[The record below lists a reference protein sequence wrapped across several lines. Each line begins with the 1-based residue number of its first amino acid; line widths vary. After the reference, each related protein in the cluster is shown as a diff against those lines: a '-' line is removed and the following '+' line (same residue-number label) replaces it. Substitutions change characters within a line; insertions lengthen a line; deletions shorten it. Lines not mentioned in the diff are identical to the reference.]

1 MQSPIISDYQSSYTL
16 FSEIFENKKTP
27 EEISNIL
34 QELTL
39 ENLQKNKIYSE
50 HFVEII
56 AGAADAMR
64 EHAIQ
69 VECDKETF
77 DVCGTG
83 GSGNSK
89 PFNISTTSSLIIA
102 SQDVCVAKHG
112 NRAAS
117 SKSGS
122 ADVLEALQLN
132 LAQTAS
138 EMSESLKTKNM
149 AFLFAQVLHPAMK
162 NIMPIRKKIG
172 VPTIFNIMGP
182 LTNPSNPTRQVTGV
196 SKYEFVLPMAKIL
209 QKLGRKSAIVLFGED
224 GLDDATI
231 CGKTYF
237 AQFTEEKPEIEEG
250 YFSPEQF
257 GFLPRIASEIKGG
270 KDTTE
275 NTEILL
281 NILNGTDTGAKRDIV
296 LLNAG
301 IAFYISRKT
310 GSIEEGIA
318 LAEKAIITGDA
329 LKLLQTLQK

>member
-1 MQSPIISDYQSSYTL
+1 MKLPLITDYKSSYEL

-27 EEISNIL
+27 EDITHIL

-39 ENLQKNKIYSE
+39 ENLQKNPIYSE
-50 HFVEII
+50 NFVDIV

-64 EHAIQ
+64 EHAFA
-69 VECDKETF
+69 VESEKETF

-102 SQDVCVAKHG
+102 SQNICVAKHG

-132 LAQTAS
+132 LAQTPS
-138 EMSESLKTKNM
+138 EMSESLTKNNM

-162 NIMPIRKKIG
+162 YVMPIRKQLG

-182 LTNPSNPTRQVTGV
+182 LTNPSNPMRQVTGV
-196 SKYEFVLPMAKIL
+196 SKREFVLPMAKIL

-224 GLDDATI
+224 GLDDATL

-257 GFLPRIASEIKGG
+257 GFLPRLASEIKGG
-270 KDTTE
+270 NNTAE
-275 NTEILL
+275 NAEIIL
-281 NILNGTDTGAKRDIV
+281 NILNGTDTGPKRDIV
-296 LLNAG
+296 LFNAG

-318 LAEKAIITGDA
+318 LAEKAIITGEA
-329 LKLLQTLQK
+329 LQLLKKLQK

>member
-1 MQSPIISDYQSSYTL
+1 MQSHIISDYKSSYSL

-27 EEISNIL
+27 IEITNIL
-34 QELTL
+34 TELSL

-50 HFVEII
+50 NFVEIV

-64 EHAIQ
+64 EHAIS
-69 VECDKETF
+69 VHCKKETF

-102 SQDVCVAKHG
+102 SQNVCVAKHG

-122 ADVLEALQLN
+122 ADVLEELHFN
-132 LAQTAS
+132 LAQNS
-138 EMSESLKTKNM
+138 EEMSKSLEINNM

-162 NIMPIRKKIG
+162 YVMPVRKALGI
-172 VPTIFNIMGP
+172 PTIFNIMGP

-196 SKYEFVLPMAKIL
+196 SKKEFVLPMTKIL
-209 QKLGRKSAIVLFGED
+209 QRLGRKSAIVLFGED

-237 AQFTEEKPEIEEG
+237 AKFTEEKPEIEEG
-250 YFSPEQF
+250 YFIPEQF
-257 GFLPRIASEIKGG
+257 GFLPRTAFEIAGG
-270 KDTTE
+270 KNPKE
-275 NTEILL
+275 NAEIIL
-281 NILNGTDTGAKRDIV
+281 NILNGTDTGPRRDIV
-296 LLNAG
+296 LFNAG

-310 GSIEEGIA
+310 ASIEEGIA
-318 LAEKAIITGDA
+318 LAEKAIISGDA
-329 LKLLQTLQK
+329 IKLLKKLQK

>member
-1 MQSPIISDYQSSYTL
+1 MQSHIISDYKSSYSL

-27 EEISNIL
+27 IEITNIL
-34 QELTL
+34 TELSL

-50 HFVEII
+50 NFVEIV

-64 EHAIQ
+64 EHAIS
-69 VECDKETF
+69 VHCKKETF

-102 SQDVCVAKHG
+102 SQNVCVAKHG

-122 ADVLEALQLN
+122 ADVLEELHFN
-132 LAQTAS
+132 LAQNS
-138 EMSESLKTKNM
+138 EEMSKSLEINNM

-162 NIMPIRKKIG
+162 YVMPIRKSLG
-172 VPTIFNIMGP
+172 FPTIFNIIGP

-196 SKYEFVLPMAKIL
+196 SKKEFVLPMTKIL
-209 QKLGRKSAIVLFGED
+209 QRLGRKSAIVLFGED

-237 AQFTEEKPEIEEG
+237 AKFTEEKPEIEEG
-250 YFSPEQF
+250 YFIPEQF
-257 GFLPRIASEIKGG
+257 GFLPRTAFEIAGG
-270 KDTTE
+270 KNPKE
-275 NTEILL
+275 NAEIIL
-281 NILNGTDTGAKRDIV
+281 NILNGTDTGPRRDIV
-296 LLNAG
+296 LFNAG

-310 GSIEEGIA
+310 ASIEEGIA
-318 LAEKAIITGDA
+318 LAEKAIISGDA
-329 LKLLQTLQK
+329 IKLLKKLQK

>member
-1 MQSPIISDYQSSYTL
+1 MQSPIVSNYKSSHTL
-16 FSEIFENKKTP
+16 FTEIFENKKTQ

-34 QELTL
+34 TELTL
-39 ENLQKNKIYSE
+39 ENLQKNKTYSE
-50 HFVEII
+50 NFVEIV

-64 EHAIQ
+64 EHA
-69 VECDKETF
+69 VPVHCDKETF

-102 SQDVCVAKHG
+102 SQNVCVAKHG

-132 LAQTAS
+132 LAQTPP
-138 EMSESLKTKNM
+138 EMSESLKNNNM

-162 NIMPIRKKIG
+162 YIMPIRKEIG

-196 SKYEFVLPMAKIL
+196 SKREFVLPMAQIL

-237 AQFTEEKPEIEEG
+237 AQFTEEKPEIEQG

-275 NTEILL
+275 NAEIML
-281 NILNGTDTGAKRDIV
+281 NILNGRHTGAKRDIV
-296 LLNAG
+296 LFNAG

-329 LKLLQTLQK
+329 LKLLQKLQK

>member
-1 MQSPIISDYQSSYTL
+1 MQTS
-16 FSEIFENKKTP
+16 
-27 EEISNIL
+27 
-34 QELTL
+34 
-39 ENLQKNKIYSE
+39 
-50 HFVEII
+50 FVNSRPKSRT
-56 AGAADAMR
+56 MR
-64 EHAIQ
+64 
-69 VECDKETF
+69 
-77 DVCGTG
+77 G
-83 GSGNSK
+83 K

-102 SQDVCVAKHG
+102 SQNICVAKHG

-132 LAQTAS
+132 LAQTPS
-138 EMSESLKTKNM
+138 EMSESLTKNNM

-162 NIMPIRKKIG
+162 YVMPIRKQLG

-182 LTNPSNPTRQVTGV
+182 LTNPSNPMRQVTGV
-196 SKYEFVLPMAKIL
+196 SKREFVLPMAKIL

-224 GLDDATI
+224 GLDDATL

-257 GFLPRIASEIKGG
+257 GFLPRLSSEIKGG
-270 KDTTE
+270 N
-275 NTEILL
+275 NTEENAEIIL
-281 NILNGTDTGAKRDIV
+281 NILNGTDTGPKRDIV
-296 LLNAG
+296 LFNAG

-318 LAEKAIITGDA
+318 LAEKAIITGEA
-329 LKLLQTLQK
+329 LQLLKKLQK

>member
-1 MQSPIISDYQSSYTL
+1 MKSPLVSNYASSYEL
-16 FSEIFENKKTP
+16 FTQIFENKIDT
-27 EEISNIL
+27 EEIKNIL
-34 QELTL
+34 EELTL
-39 ENLQKNKIYSE
+39 ENLQTKQIYKNN
-50 HFVEII
+50 FVEII

-64 EHAIQ
+64 EHAIP
-69 VECDKETF
+69 VLCEKETF

-83 GSGNSK
+83 GSGDSK
-89 PFNISTTSSLIIA
+89 PFNISTTSSIIIA
-102 SQDVCVAKHG
+102 SQNVCVTKHG

-122 ADVLEALQLN
+122 ADVLEALKLN
-132 LAQTAS
+132 LSQTAP
-138 EMSESLKTKNM
+138 EMSESLKKNNM

-162 NIMPIRKKIG
+162 HIMPIRKAIG

-182 LTNPSNPTRQVTGV
+182 LTNPSNPSRQVTGV
-196 SKYEFVLPMAKIL
+196 SKKDFVLPMAQIL
-209 QKLGRKSAIVLFGED
+209 KKLGRKSAIVLYGED

-237 AQFTEEKPEIEEG
+237 AQFTEEKPEIEQG

-257 GFLPRIASEIKGG
+257 GFLPRTPSEIKGG
-270 KDTTE
+270 KNTTE
-275 NTEILL
+275 NAEIII
-281 NILNGTDTGAKRDIV
+281 NILNGTDSGPKRDIV

-318 LAEKAIITGDA
+318 LAEKAIISGDA
-329 LKLLQTLQK
+329 LNLLQKLQ